1 MREYSFDIIKMEC
14 VEGYYC
20 KWERKQKKNYRE
32 TVCEKER
39 NKKNLYHF
47 FFRRGTG
54 QRWRTT
60 LNSFSLRFSSLTHKL
75 HDFLPWPPHLFHRL
89 QSCFFLF
96 SRHVIVLVGVI
107 LVPLHVVAINQR
119 LDALLQISRL
129 KKKHTKIGL
138 SIILEEKKNF
148 LNSHLDGEIELIVEF
163 RYE

>member
-89 QSCFFLF
+89 QSSFLF
-96 SRHVIVLVGVI
+96 FTPRNCTGWGYPCPSPCSRDQSATRCASSDQ
-107 LVPLHVVAINQR
+107 PA
-119 LDALLQISRL
+119 

-138 SIILEEKKNF
+138 SIILEKKKNF